1 MRTSKTL
8 SQLSSTA
15 ALVEDLDDTT
25 LMSGHALL
33 NQTRAKAFSQWMDD
47 QLAALEDQ
55 FQHFSTPSSL
65 RRSLG
70 R

>member
-1 MRTSKTL
+1 MRTAKPL

-15 ALVEDLDDTT
+15 ALVEELDDTT

-33 NQTRAKAFSQWMDD
+33 NKTRAQGFSQWMDE
-47 QLAALEDQ
+47 QLATLEVQ
-55 FQHFSTPSSL
+55 FQHFTTPSSR

>member
-1 MRTSKTL
+1 MRTPKTL

-33 NQTRAKAFSQWMDD
+33 NQTRAKLFSHWMDE
-47 QLAALEDQ
+47 QLAELEDQ
-55 FQHFSTPSSL
+55 FQHFSTPSSR